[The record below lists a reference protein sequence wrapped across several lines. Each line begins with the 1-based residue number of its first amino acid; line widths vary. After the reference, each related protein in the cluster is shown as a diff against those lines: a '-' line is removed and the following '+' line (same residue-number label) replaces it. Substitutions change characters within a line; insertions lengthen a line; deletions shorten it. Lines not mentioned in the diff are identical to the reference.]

1 MDINIRYGSFGVC
14 EVSCNQQEI
23 FMTDEDEKVELGL
36 ILLDKAIELISNT
49 TNNKND
55 LPQELLDVARRE
67 LT

>member
-1 MDINIRYGSFGVC
+1 
-14 EVSCNQQEI
+14 
-23 FMTDEDEKVELGL
+23 MTDEDEKVELGL